1 LNGGVETQVE
11 EVAENTVR
19 LTVQVPS
26 ADVHHAVEHAAS
38 DLAGAAKIPGFR
50 KGKVPMPV
58 LVQRIG
64 KERIFQEAIDSH
76 IGGWFWNAATRQR
89 LRPVEQPQYDFELP
103 SSDDEDW
110 KFSATVAV
118 QEKPKLADWKTL
130 EVPYREPEAPAE
142 LVEQEL
148 HVLQETVAE
157 LSPVD
162 GRPVQPGD
170 AAVVDLVVADGGER
184 REDYV
189 IEVGRGT
196 VVEEIESGLVGLTAG
211 DSKSIEFELA
221 DGNTQS
227 LDIAVKEIYERV
239 LPPLD
244 DDLARAATEFE
255 TLDDLRE
262 DIESRLRDQIAA
274 ELDAAFRAGAVDML
288 AQASGVEA
296 RGPIVEARARELLN
310 GLISQVERRGIDFD
324 TYLAM
329 TGTNANELVA
339 HLYSEAA
346 RSVARELVLE
356 ALADELGITV
366 SDETVE
372 ALVREQAEAAGEDA
386 EALLDALRAGGRFE
400 QLRDDLRLRDAADRL
415 AQEVQRVEPEV
426 AAAREAIWTPD
437 KEKPETEK
445 KLWTPGS

>member
-1 LNGGVETQVE
+1 LNAGVETQVE

-38 DLAGAAKIPGFR
+38 DLAGAVKIPGFR

-58 LVQRIG
+58 LYQRIG
-64 KERIFQEAIDSH
+64 KERIYQEAIDSH

-103 SSDDEDW
+103 STDDQDW
-110 KFSATVAV
+110 EFSATVAV

-130 EVPYREPEAPAE
+130 EVPYREPEAPPE

-148 HVLQETVAE
+148 HVLQETVAD

-162 GRPVQPGD
+162 GRSVQQGD
-170 AAVVDLVVADGGER
+170 AAVVDLVADGGER

-196 VVEEIESGLVGLTAG
+196 VVDEIEAGLVGLSAG

-221 DGNTQS
+221 DGGTQT

-244 DDLARAATEFE
+244 DELARAATEFD
-255 TLDDLRE
+255 TLDELRE

-274 ELDAAFRAGAVDML
+274 ELDAAFRAAAVDML
-288 AQASGVEA
+288 AQASGVDA

-310 GLISQVERRGIDFD
+310 GLIAQVERRGIDFD

-329 TGTNANELVA
+329 TGTNPNELVA
-339 HLYSEAA
+339 RLYGEAA
-346 RSVARELVLE
+346 RSVSRELVLE
-356 ALADELGITV
+356 ALADDLGITV
-366 SDETVE
+366 QDDTVE

-400 QLRDDLRLRDAADRL
+400 QLRDDLRLREAADRL
-415 AQEVQRVEPEV
+415 AAEVQRVEPEV

-437 KEKPETEK
+437 KEKTETEK

>member
-1 LNGGVETQVE
+1 MNGGVKTDVE

-58 LVQRIG
+58 LVQRLG
-64 KERIFQEAIDSH
+64 KERILQEAIDSH
-76 IGGWFWNAATRQR
+76 IGGWFWNAAARQR
-89 LRPVEQPQYDFELP
+89 LRPVAQPQYDFELP
-103 SSDDEDW
+103 SSEDEDW
-110 KFSATVAV
+110 EFQATVAV

-130 EVPYREPEAPAE
+130 EVPYREPEPPAE

-157 LSPVD
+157 LAPVD
-162 GRPVQPGD
+162 GRAVQAGD
-170 AAVVDLVVADGGER
+170 AAIVDLVADGGDR

-189 IEVGRGT
+189 IELGRGT
-196 VVEEIESGLVGLTAG
+196 VVDEVEAGLVGLSTG

-221 DGNTQS
+221 DGNTQT
-227 LDIAVKEIYERV
+227 LTVTLKEIYERV

-244 DDLARAATEFE
+244 DDLARAATEFD
-255 TLDDLRE
+255 TLAELRE

-274 ELDAAFRAGAVDML
+274 ELDSAFRAEAVDSL
-288 AQASGVEA
+288 AQASGVDA
-296 RGPIVEARARELLN
+296 RGPIVEARARELLT

-329 TGTNANELVA
+329 TGTNANDLVA
-339 HLYSEAA
+339 RLYGEAS

-356 ALADELGITV
+356 ALADDLGISV
-366 SDETVE
+366 ADETVE

-386 EALLDALRAGGRFE
+386 DALLDALRAGGRFE
-400 QLRDDLRLRDAADRL
+400 QLRDDLRLREAADRL